1 MEKERK
7 SLFERFL
14 EKVEYVGN
22 KIPHPTLLFLW
33 LMGITIV
40 LSFIFSVLT
49 FLPLLR

>member
-22 KIPHPTLLFLW
+22 KIPHPTFLFLI
-33 LMGITIV
+33 LQQ
-40 LSFIFSVLT
+40 
-49 FLPLLR
+49 

>member
-22 KIPHPTLLFLW
+22 KIPHPTLLHLFFL
-33 LMGITIV
+33 
-40 LSFIFSVLT
+40 
-49 FLPLLR
+49 FLILQQ